1 MACATCQ
8 SGSPNGCQNNGHC
21 ATGGCN
27 KMNTYDWLAV
37 YDYEDPTGTDIVE
50 ISFKKG
56 ARKEFFR
63 NHQFNP
69 AQTRDMVVVD
79 TGTGFDVGVISL
91 TGELVRLQMKKKR
104 VKEATITNPVV
115 RIANDRDIERL
126 NEYRALE
133 KQAMVRGRAITV
145 SLGLDMK
152 ICDVE
157 YRGDGRKATFY
168 YTAEGRIDFRELV
181 RLYAKEFQVKVEM
194 RQIGARQESSR
205 IGGIGTCGREL
216 CCSTWL
222 TDFKSVNT
230 HAARYQ
236 NLSINQAKLS
246 GQCGR
251 LKCCLNYE
259 LDTYMEA
266 IDEFP
271 QDVEILRY
279 QGGSSSLI
287 KMDIFKRLL
296 YYSVEIERGRNTVMA
311 LSLERVKLIKQMNL
325 KGELPDQLQDPNL
338 VVEEEQLDYDDAGGE
353 IDLPDY
359 KKKKN
364 KKKKKPG
371 QRPDGQGA
379 GGQQQPQ
386 QRREQG
392 DKPGQP
398 KRDNQQRRNDQTPR
412 PPRDP
417 NAPRGEQKPREPR
430 DPNAPRHEHK
440 QRPPRDPNA
449 PRGEQKQ
456 REPRPP
462 RDPNAPRSEQQPRE
476 PRPPRDPNAPRSEQQ
491 PREPRPP
498 RDPNT
503 PRSEQ
508 QPREPRPPRDPNAP
522 GGEEN
527 RNQQG
532 SGQNRN
538 RNRNRNRNK
547 GPRPEG
553 GERPPQNNPSE

>member
-1 MACATCQ
+1 MACSTCQ
-8 SGSPNGCQNNGHC
+8 SGSPNGCQDNGHC

-69 AQTRDMVVVD
+69 VQTRDMVVVD
-79 TGTGFDVGVISL
+79 TGTGFDVGVVSL
-91 TGELVRLQMKKKR
+91 SGELVRLQMKKKR
-104 VKEATITNPVV
+104 VKEITVTNPVV
-115 RIANDRDIERL
+115 RIANDRDVERL

-152 ICDVE
+152 ISDVE

-168 YTAEGRIDFRELV
+168 YTAEGRVDFRELV
-181 RLYAKEFQVKVEM
+181 RLYAKEFQIKVEM

-271 QDVEILRY
+271 QDVDVLRH
-279 QGGSSSLI
+279 QGGSASLI

-296 YYSVEIERGRNTVMA
+296 YYSVEVERGRNTVMA

-338 VVEEEQLDYDDAGGE
+338 VVEEEQLDFADVGGDIE
-353 IDLPDY
+353 LPDY

-364 KKKKKPG
+364 KKKKPG
-371 QRPDGQGA
+371 QRPDGQNA

-386 QRREQG
+386 QRREQS
-392 DKPGQP
+392 DRSNQP
-398 KRDNQQRRNDQTPR
+398 KRDNQQRRNDQSPR

-430 DPNAPRHEHK
+430 DPNAPKQEHK
-440 QRPPRDPNA
+440 QRPPRDPNE
-449 PRGEQKQ
+449 PRGEQKP

-462 RDPNAPRSEQQPRE
+462 RDPNAPRGDQQPRE
-476 PRPPRDPNAPRSEQQ
+476 PRPPRDPNAPRSDQQ
-491 PREPRPP
+491 PREPR
-498 RDPNT
+498 
-503 PRSEQ
+503 
-508 QPREPRPPRDPNAP
+508 DPNAP
-522 GGEEN
+522 RNDEN

-532 SGQNRN
+532 GGQNRN
-538 RNRNRNRNK
+538 RNRNKNRNR

-553 GERPPQNNPSE
+553 GERPPPNNPTE

>member
-27 KMNTYDWLAV
+27 KMNTYDWLSY
-37 YDYEDPTGTDIVE
+37 YDFEDPSGTDIVE

-63 NHQFNP
+63 NHPQSP
-69 AQTRDMVVVD
+69 VQTRDMVVVD
-79 TGTGFDVGVISL
+79 TGSGYDVGVVSL

-104 VKEATITNPVV
+104 VKEQTVTNPVIRV
-115 RIANDRDIERL
+115 ANDRDIDRL
-126 NEYRALE
+126 NEYRRLE
-133 KQAMVRGRAITV
+133 QQAMVRARAISNT
-145 SLGLDMK
+145 LGLDMK

-168 YTAEGRIDFRELV
+168 YTAEGRVDFRELV

-205 IGGIGTCGREL
+205 IGGVGICGREL

-266 IDEFP
+266 IEEFP
-271 QDVEILRY
+271 QDVDVLKY
-279 QGGSSSLI
+279 QGGSASLI

-296 YYSVEIERGRNTVMA
+296 YYSVEVEKGRNTVMA
-311 LSLERVKLIKQMNL
+311 LSLDRVKEVKGMNL
-325 KGELPDQLQDPNL
+325 KGAFPEQLQDPNAL
-338 VVEEEQLDYDDAGGE
+338 VEEEKLDFADVTGDIE
-353 IDLPDY
+353 LPDVKKKR
-359 KKKKN
+359 KKKKG
-364 KKKKKPG
+364 KGQQGQSREG
-371 QRPDGQGA
+371 QRQGGQP
-379 GGQQQPQ
+379 GGQQREARQGEQ
-386 QRREQG
+386 NRRRE
-392 DKPGQP
+392 DN
-398 KRDNQQRRNDQTPR
+398 RDRRQE
-412 PPRDP
+412 
-417 NAPRGEQKPREPR
+417 GGQKP
-430 DPNAPRHEHK
+430 
-440 QRPPRDPNA
+440 
-449 PRGEQKQ
+449 
-456 REPRPP
+456 
-462 RDPNAPRSEQQPRE
+462 QQPRE
-476 PRPPRDPNAPRSEQQ
+476 GQPRQPQQ
-491 PREPRPP
+491 PREGQPRQQNQPRPQNQQP
-498 RDPNT
+498 KREDGQNPQN
-503 PRSEQ
+503 PQ
-508 QPREPRPPRDPNAP
+508 QPRTDRGPQQE
-522 GGEEN
+522 GG
-527 RNQQG
+527 G
-532 SGQNRN
+532 KN

-547 GPRPEG
+547 NRGPRPEG
-553 GERPPQNNPSE
+553 GDPPSNTNTPS

>member
-8 SGSPNGCQNNGHC
+8 SGSSTPGGCQNNGHC

-27 KMNTYDWLAV
+27 KMNTYDWLSQ
-37 YDYEDPTGTDIVE
+37 YDFEDPTGTDIVE

-56 ARKEFFR
+56 ARKEFYR
-63 NHQFNP
+63 NHQQHP
-69 AQTRDMVVVD
+69 AQTKDMVVVD
-79 TGTGFDVGVISL
+79 TGTGFDVGVVTLS
-91 TGELVRLQMKKKR
+91 GELVRIQMKKKR
-104 VKEATITNPVV
+104 TKEISITNPVV

-126 NEYRALE
+126 NEYRNLE
-133 KQAMVRGRAITV
+133 KQAMVRGRAIANT
-145 SLGLDMK
+145 LGLDMK

-271 QDVEILRY
+271 QDVDILRHK
-279 QGGSSSLI
+279 GGSASLI

-296 YYSVEIERGRNTVMA
+296 YYSVEVERGRNTVMS
-311 LSLERVKLIKQMNL
+311 LSLDRVKEVKAMNL

-338 VVEEEQLDYDDAGGE
+338 EVEEEKLDFADVGGDIE
-353 IDLPDY
+353 LPDY

-364 KKKKKPG
+364 KNKKKPG
-371 QRPDGQGA
+371 QRGDGQRGDGQKG
-379 GGQQQPQ
+379 GGQQNQ
-386 QRREQG
+386 QRG
-392 DKPGQP
+392 DQQARSNQP
-398 KRDNQQRRNDQTPR
+398 KRDDQQRRNDQTPR

-417 NAPRGEQKPREPR
+417 NAPRGE
-430 DPNAPRHEHK
+430 HK

-449 PRGEQKQ
+449 PRGEQKPRDPNAPRGDQ
-456 REPRPP
+456 RQRPP
-462 RDPNAPRSEQQPRE
+462 RDPNAPRGEHKQ
-476 PRPPRDPNAPRSEQQ
+476 RPPRDPNAPQGEQK
-491 PREPRPP
+491 PREPR
-498 RDPNT
+498 DPNAQ
-503 PRSEQ
+503 RGDQ
-508 QPREPRPPRDPNAP
+508 KPREPREPRDPNAP
-522 GGEEN
+522 RNEEG

-532 SGQNRN
+532 GGQNRN

-553 GERPPQNNPSE
+553 GERPPQNNPPA